1 MSYAIIQIAGKQY
14 KVSEG
19 DKITVARLEAEEG
32 ETVKISDVLLTS
44 NGTDVTVGEPL
55 VSGAEV
61 SLKVAEHNRAP
72 KIRVVKYKSKSK
84 YRKVTGHKQPQTV
97 VEVIKIKA

>member
-1 MSYAIIQIAGKQY
+1 MSYAIVQISGKQY

-32 ETVKISDVLLTS
+32 ETVKITDVLLAS
-44 NGTDVTVGEPL
+44 NGTVVKIGEPL
-55 VSGAEV
+55 VAGAEI
-61 SLKVAEHNRAP
+61 SIRITEHNRAP
-72 KIRVVKYKSKSK
+72 KIRVAKFKSKSK
-84 YRKVTGHKQPQTV
+84 YRKVNGHKQLQTL